1 MSTNTKAERPLYRVT
16 FARITGKDDKGNDM
30 LSRPKEIG
38 AVWPRKNGKIG
49 AILSL
54 DLIPVELAQRQGVI
68 FLVPP
73 YEADNDDREGG
84 AQ

>member
-1 MSTNTKAERPLYRVT
+1 MKKTTHDRPLYRVT
-16 FARITGKDDKGNDM
+16 FARITGQDREGQDI

-38 AVWPRKNGKIG
+38 AVWPRKNGKAG

-68 FLVPP
+68 FLVPL
-73 YEADNDDREGG
+73 DDENGG
-84 AQ
+84 SQ